1 MPHNTVN
8 GANLWYDVMGEGEPI
23 LLHHGYTAS
32 RVNWLPVAQRLQ
44 EHYQVILMECRGT
57 GESEDTDDGY
67 NLAQYAMDVIGMVD
81 FLGINKFTYA
91 GHSMGGGIGYLLGLN
106 YADRLNRLI
115 LMAPIPSGGIPG
127 EPNREII
134 ATRLQARA
142 GNDREH
148 FKAEMIATRFRPDV
162 QTDDWFESRVDHL
175 MRVSE
180 GHLVGGIETMHELSV
195 EEDLDSLN
203 VPTLMLAGAVDG
215 LLQANL
221 ADFMRLP
228 DASLHVFSRAGHDV
242 AIHEPEGVSDVIH
255 EFMQHGPVTAATLA
269 ERAEKVN

>member
-57 GESEDTDDGY
+57 GESEDTVNGY